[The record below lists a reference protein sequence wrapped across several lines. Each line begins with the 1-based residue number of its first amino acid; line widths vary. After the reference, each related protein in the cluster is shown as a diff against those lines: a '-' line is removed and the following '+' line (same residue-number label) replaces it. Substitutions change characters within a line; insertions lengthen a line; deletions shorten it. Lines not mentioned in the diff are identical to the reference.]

1 LIRGEVKYAMAKQ
14 AKEYDVG
21 LTDNINE
28 VRKLLEIGYEYV
40 FMRGRTVVLRKSV
53 TPEGV

>member
-1 LIRGEVKYAMAKQ
+1 VKYAMAKQ
-14 AKEYDVG
+14 AKEYDVV
-21 LTDNINE
+21 LTDDLNK

-40 FMRGRTVVLRKSV
+40 FIRGRTVVLRKIV

>member
-1 LIRGEVKYAMAKQ
+1 VIWGEVKCAMAKQ
-14 AKEYDVG
+14 AKEYDVV
-21 LTDNINE
+21 LTDDLNK

-40 FMRGRTVVLRKSV
+40 FIRGRTVVLRKTV

>member
-1 LIRGEVKYAMAKQ
+1 MTSQ
-14 AKEYDVG
+14 AKEYDVV
-21 LTDNINE
+21 LTDDLSK

-40 FMRGRTVVLRKSV
+40 FVRGRTVVLRRTV